1 MKIIFSDNS
10 TSQEQTDGFEI
21 FTFSYFLPSH
31 ISIVI
36 CLSSSNVPFVELLC
50 SMFLMSSALVC
61 IIHIWNAAE
70 VFREQENYV
79 NPSLNSSVYNK

>member
-1 MKIIFSDNS
+1 MKIIFSDDS

-21 FTFSYFLPSH
+21 FICSYSLPSH

-36 CLSSSNVPFVELLC
+36 CLSSSNVPFVALLC

-61 IIHIWNAAE
+61 VIH
-70 VFREQENYV
+70 V
-79 NPSLNSSVYNK
+79 